1 MANTKVEIELNEEVV
16 DEIVLR
22 ELKLDYE
29 LCSQPDYID
38 CSNDRIEPDQELLDA
53 LEKVIQYHSSDR
65 QYKQWKEEK

>member
-1 MANTKVEIELNEEVV
+1 MKVEIELNDETV

-53 LEKVIQYHSSDR
+53 LEKVIQYHSSVQ

>member
-1 MANTKVEIELNEEVV
+1 MKVEIELNEEAV

-22 ELKLDYE
+22 ELKLSYE
-29 LCSQPDYID
+29 LCSQLDYID

-53 LEKVIQYHSSDR
+53 LEKVIRYHSSDR